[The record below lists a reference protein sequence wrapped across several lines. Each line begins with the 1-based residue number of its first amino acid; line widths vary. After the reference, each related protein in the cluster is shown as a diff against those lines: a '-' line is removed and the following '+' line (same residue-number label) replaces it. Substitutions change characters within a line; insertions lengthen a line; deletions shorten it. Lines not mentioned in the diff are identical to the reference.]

1 MGWTVIGNG
10 MLDLRRL
17 EMLLEVARTGSFA
30 GAAES
35 LSFTPSAV
43 SQQMCALER
52 AAGMILFERSA
63 RGVRL
68 TAAARTLRDHAQDVV
83 TRLAD
88 AYAELDGMSEHND
101 TRLRFGSFSS
111 ATGSFTADAFCMFGA
126 RYPDSEL
133 SFSDGEPYETL
144 AQLAGNELDLAVIF
158 QLDEWPTEV
167 DYRGVAACRELELEC
182 VPLFDDPYLL
192 VLPADHELALHETI
206 ALGQLGDVPILA
218 AAPWHRDLEKVCSD
232 AGHRPVLD
240 FSCRATGFEALQ
252 ALVAAGRGVSL
263 MPRLALGW
271 LRRDLVARP
280 IAGAPVRHVQAATQA
295 TKNRSSASQAMLEIL
310 IALTASRGLS
320 SNNRAH
326 PSRDSGLNLDHV
338 ELRSKD
344 IELVGAVRPD

>member
-1 MGWTVIGNG
+1 

-43 SQQMCALER
+43 SQQMGALER
-52 AAGMILFERSA
+52 AAGMTLFERSA

-68 TAAARTLRDHAQDVV
+68 TPAARTLRDHAQDVV

-88 AYAELDGMSEHND
+88 AYAELDAMSEHND

-111 ATGSFTADAFCMFGA
+111 ATGAFAADAFCIFAG
-126 RYPDSEL
+126 RYPDSVL

-144 AQLAGNELDLAVIF
+144 AQLARNELDLTVIF
-158 QLDEWPTEV
+158 QLDGWRTEL
-167 DYRGVAACRELELEC
+167 DYRGVVACGELELEC
-182 VPLFDDPYLL
+182 VHLFDDPYLL
-192 VLPADHELALHETI
+192 IMPSDHDLAVAGTI
-206 ALGQLGDVPILA
+206 DLGDVGDVPILA
-218 AAPWHRDLEKVCSD
+218 AAPWHRDLEKACTE
-232 AGHRPVLD
+232 AGHRPRLD

-271 LRRDLVARP
+271 LRQDLVARP

-295 TKNRSSASQAMLEIL
+295 TRSRSSASQAMLEIL

-320 SNNRAH
+320 TPTRVEDYF
-326 PSRDSGLNLDHV
+326 RSGC
-338 ELRSKD
+338 
-344 IELVGAVRPD
+344 